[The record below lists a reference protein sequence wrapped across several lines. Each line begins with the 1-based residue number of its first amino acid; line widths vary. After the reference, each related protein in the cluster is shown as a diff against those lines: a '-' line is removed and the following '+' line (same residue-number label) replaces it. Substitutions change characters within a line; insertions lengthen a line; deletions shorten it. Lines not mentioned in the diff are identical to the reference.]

1 MRDLIDAR
9 IGQVSDD
16 AVEGVVGDCFG
27 SGLLHPRIERRAKR
41 LSFVLDREVDER
53 CGSTKGRG
61 TRAGL
66 EVVSASGPAERHVEV
81 GVNIDATRH
90 HVFARRIE
98 NARGVLLRQ
107 VHADGMNLSIH
118 DCDVGSVSI
127 GRGNNSSV
135 LDKSIKGHEVSGKAG
150 NRRFYAM
157 LPKFPAYH

>member
-1 MRDLIDAR
+1 
-9 IGQVSDD
+9 
-16 AVEGVVGDCFG
+16 
-27 SGLLHPRIERRAKR
+27 
-41 LSFVLDREVDER
+41 
-53 CGSTKGRG
+53 
-61 TRAGL
+61 
-66 EVVSASGPAERHVEV
+66 AERHVEV

-135 LDKSIKGHEVSGKAG
+135 LDKSIKGHEGSGKAG

-157 LPKFPAYH
+157 LPKFPAYHLDRITMHTGPKLTPEQLEENFADINPPLTPSLALEAASRCLFCYDAP